1 MMILTLGPGDLSA
14 KIKIATLIIYSR
26 RLLNGRARCLGN
38 RKKEMKTKKKGK
50 KKETTTTIQRAPLWT
65 RDPPIFFSVRRRR
78 PIIFPPDGQSQPPT
92 REACLAI
99 WIIPM
104 RVQVEEEEKSDIS
117 PLLLADNEDSDNDSH
132 WLVNCH
138 SISSSDWKTFTSR
151 QWKAP
156 AKSSFSP
163 AFTRIVFFFPSSF
176 LLQDFLCLWTMIVW
190 IYRLLRHDNPSRIP
204 VFSLF
209 YFPTGSI
216 WKEVRSILFS
226 DFNPVRSMNSPEF
239 GHIGIRFFSFF
250 CTTHEECRM
259 IILPVRRRYC
269 DERKA
274 ASKPNCREWQSSRQS
289 RVRGDWPERGH
300 RVVVRRCTGFLRVLR
315 YLRVLPTDRRRSARC
330 PSATQRHTAN

>member
-163 AFTRIVFFFPSSF
+163 AFTRIVFFPSSF

-250 CTTHEECRM
+250 LYHT
-259 IILPVRRRYC
+259 RRVS
-269 DERKA
+269 D
-274 ASKPNCREWQSSRQS
+274 
-289 RVRGDWPERGH
+289 DH
-300 RVVVRRCTGFLRVLR
+300 LT
-315 YLRVLPTDRRRSARC
+315 C
-330 PSATQRHTAN
+330 PSSILWWEESGVEAKLPGMTIVSPESSTWWLAWTRTSGRRTTLYWVPSRPPLPPRPPDGS